1 VTPGPTERADAGPAA
16 AAGPAPGGAA
26 VRWSATT
33 GTTVDTGRW
42 LRRAPLSASLVG
54 NRLVL
59 SAEGPR
65 PFRRVLPATA
75 VRQAVYNHVTGE
87 LAFPRGL
94 DSTAT
99 GRQAA
104 PAGVTPAGAADLP
117 EFLPGLLP
125 GLLLDPLQAR
135 TLLDLV
141 AHESCPVFPLFPGGT
156 FPCSKRSSR
165 AAP

>member
-1 VTPGPTERADAGPAA
+1 MTPGPTQPADARAA
-16 AAGPAPGGAA
+16 NGAAAPGGDA

-65 PFRRVLPATA
+65 PYRRVLPATA
-75 VRQAVYNHVTGE
+75 VRHAVYNHVTGE
-87 LAFPRGL
+87 LAFPRGPE
-94 DSTAT
+94 SNAT

-104 PAGVTPAGAADLP
+104 PASATPAGAADLP
-117 EFLPGLLP
+117 
-125 GLLLDPLQAR
+125 GLLLDPLAAR

-141 AHESCPVFPLFPGGT
+141 AHES
-156 FPCSKRSSR
+156 
-165 AAP
+165 